1 MDQQRSHLSVQGRDK
16 GYAPLAELTGR
27 PTSYNA
33 GVTEALMSPQRES
46 SNSSRPAAA
55 NAPSFSGSSFE
66 RVVDTLK
73 LSPEQY
79 QSSAELREWVLRN
92 KDHKY
97 VPPDLLKAFGF
108 QVNLEP

>member
-1 MDQQRSHLSVQGRDK
+1 MVFQRGTQNSARS
-16 GYAPLAELTGR
+16 APTN
-27 PTSYNA
+27 P
-33 GVTEALMSPQRES
+33 P
-46 SNSSRPAAA
+46 P
-55 NAPSFSGSSFE
+55 FSESSFE
-66 RVVDTLK
+66 KVVDSLK

-79 QSSAELREWVLRN
+79 QSSSELREWVLQN

>member
-1 MDQQRSHLSVQGRDK
+1 MYGLLSELNGYRPDVIREQRRI
-16 GYAPLAELTGR
+16 
-27 PTSYNA
+27 
-33 GVTEALMSPQRES
+33 LMAPQRGTSNSNRPGGTPPTLLES
-46 SNSSRPAAA
+46 S
-55 NAPSFSGSSFE
+55 FDK
-66 RVVDTLK
+66 VVDSLK

-79 QSSAELREWVLRN
+79 QSSSELREWVLQN

>member
-1 MDQQRSHLSVQGRDK
+1 MVSQRGTQ
-16 GYAPLAELTGR
+16 
-27 PTSYNA
+27 
-33 GVTEALMSPQRES
+33 
-46 SNSSRPAAA
+46 NSARSAAT
-55 NAPSFSGSSFE
+55 NPPPFSESSFE
-66 RVVDTLK
+66 KVVDSLK

-79 QSSAELREWVLRN
+79 QSSSELREWVLQN

>member
-1 MDQQRSHLSVQGRDK
+1 M
-16 GYAPLAELTGR
+16 A
-27 PTSYNA
+27 
-33 GVTEALMSPQRES
+33 PQRGTPHPA
-46 SNSSRPAAA
+46 RPGAI
-55 NAPSFSGSSFE
+55 NPPPFLESSFE
-66 RVVDTLK
+66 RVVDSLK

-79 QSSAELREWVLRN
+79 QSSSELREWVLRN

>member
-1 MDQQRSHLSVQGRDK
+1 M
-16 GYAPLAELTGR
+16 A
-27 PTSYNA
+27 
-33 GVTEALMSPQRES
+33 PQRGTPN
-46 SNSSRPAAA
+46 SNPPGTA
-55 NAPSFSGSSFE
+55 NPPSFSESSFE
-66 RVVDTLK
+66 RVVDSLK

-79 QSSAELREWVLRN
+79 QSSPALRQWVLQN

>member
-1 MDQQRSHLSVQGRDK
+1 M
-16 GYAPLAELTGR
+16 A
-27 PTSYNA
+27 
-33 GVTEALMSPQRES
+33 PQRGT
-46 SNSSRPAAA
+46 SNSNKSGAMRP
-55 NAPSFSGSSFE
+55 PTESSFE
-66 RVVDTLK
+66 RVVDFLK

-79 QSSAELREWVLRN
+79 RGSTELREWVLQN

>member
-1 MDQQRSHLSVQGRDK
+1 M
-16 GYAPLAELTGR
+16 A
-27 PTSYNA
+27 
-33 GVTEALMSPQRES
+33 PQRGTPNSNSPGAIHPPALLES
-46 SNSSRPAAA
+46 S
-55 NAPSFSGSSFE
+55 FD
-66 RVVDTLK
+66 RVVDSLK

-79 QSSAELREWVLRN
+79 QSSTELREWVLQN

>member
-1 MDQQRSHLSVQGRDK
+1 M
-16 GYAPLAELTGR
+16 A
-27 PTSYNA
+27 
-33 GVTEALMSPQRES
+33 PQR
-46 SNSSRPAAA
+46 A
-55 NAPSFSGSSFE
+55 NANSAVPRAIETPSFSASSFE
-66 RVVDTLK
+66 RVVDSLK

-79 QSSAELREWVLRN
+79 QSSTELREWVLRN

>member
-1 MDQQRSHLSVQGRDK
+1 
-16 GYAPLAELTGR
+16 
-27 PTSYNA
+27 
-33 GVTEALMSPQRES
+33 MSPQRES
-46 SNSSRPAAA
+46 SNSTKPAAP
-55 NAPSFSGSSFE
+55 NPRPFSESSFE
-66 RVVDTLK
+66 RVVDSLK

-79 QSSAELREWVLRN
+79 KSSPELREWVLRN

>member
-1 MDQQRSHLSVQGRDK
+1 
-16 GYAPLAELTGR
+16 
-27 PTSYNA
+27 
-33 GVTEALMSPQRES
+33 MSMAPQREIPI
-46 SNSSRPAAA
+46 SNRPGATK
-55 NAPSFSGSSFE
+55 APAFSESSFDK
-66 RVVDTLK
+66 VVDSLK

-79 QSSAELREWVLRN
+79 RSSPELREWVLRN